1 VPQVIETDVFASWL
15 AGLRDS
21 RAQKRIITRVNRIA
35 ATGALGDAEP
45 VGDGLS
51 ELRFHFGPGY
61 RVYLARRGAELIVL
75 LGGGDKGSQARDV
88 AAAKELWAQ
97 IKDELR

>member
-1 VPQVIETDVFASWL
+1 MIETEAFSTWL
-15 AGLRDS
+15 GGLRDG
-21 RAQKRIITRVNRIA
+21 RAQKRIIARINRVA

-61 RVYLARRGAELIVL
+61 RVYLAQRGSEFVVL
-75 LGGGDKGSQARDV
+75 LGGGDKGTQPRDI
-88 AAAKELWAQ
+88 AAAKALWAAL
-97 IKDELR
+97 KEDL